1 MSGTILLIEDEELV
15 GTMVRMNLENSEFEV
30 EWCKD
35 GKQAV
40 EKVGSAQFDA
50 ILLDIGL
57 PGLDGMEILAEIRR
71 RGIGTPVMML
81 TARGDVQSKVQA
93 LELGADDYL
102 PKPFDVAELIARV
115 KALVRRSQSDREI
128 PSESIVKFSK
138 YEINL
143 ETREAVTNQGE
154 VVLSEKECAIMGLLV
169 RARGQV
175 LSRSD
180 ILEEVWGMDA
190 TPSER
195 TVDNFIVQLRKL
207 FEPQI
212 EKPRHFITVRGIGYR
227 FVP

>member
-1 MSGTILLIEDEELV
+1 MSGSILLIEDEELV
-15 GTMVRMNLENSEFEV
+15 GTMVRMNLENSGFKV

-35 GKQAV
+35 GGQAV
-40 EKVGSAQFDA
+40 EKMGSTPFDA
-50 ILLDIGL
+50 ILLDIAL
-57 PGLDGMEILAEIRR
+57 PGLDGMEILAEVRR

-102 PKPFDVAELIARV
+102 PKPFDVAELVARV

-128 PSESIVKFSK
+128 PSENIVRFGK
-138 YEINL
+138 YRINL
-143 ETREAVTNQGE
+143 ETREASTNKGE
-154 VVLSEKECAIMGLLV
+154 LVLSEKECAILGLLV

-190 TPSER
+190 TPTER
-195 TVDNFIVQLRKL
+195 TVDNFVLQLRKL
-207 FEPQI
+207 FEPQV
-212 EKPRHFITVRGIGYR
+212 EKPRHFITVRGVGYR